1 MANPK
6 DQHVDSSMVD
16 ALDQTHGRST
26 LALVFQGMLLPL
38 RAFRFLIKHPPLWL
52 YVIIPALIN
61 IGLFVGGLWVVFSYA
76 GVILELIWIE
86 PAVEEGWYHWLVTG
100 IWHVLVTLVAVLTV
114 LASYI
119 FMLLV
124 GGIIASPFNDAL
136 SRRVE
141 ARILPEHQRREPAS
155 SSMIWETLRAIG
167 SSIFILGS
175 YCVIMVPIL
184 FLNLVPVIGQA
195 AATFL
200 GAGISSLF
208 LAMEFTDAPLDRRG
222 HGLRRKFELI
232 EGNRAIS
239 LGFGLGSSLL
249 LWIPFLN
256 FLTIPIAAVGGTALG
271 IVLVDWE
278 RREHTT
284 GDTDM
289 SIERDL
295 SV

>member
-1 MANPK
+1 MAEQTD
-6 DQHVDSSMVD
+6 DQVDSSMID
-16 ALDQTHGRST
+16 ALDQTHDRGVG
-26 LALVFQGMLLPL
+26 ALVFQGMILPL
-38 RAFRFLIKHPPLWL
+38 RAFRFLIKHPPLWV

-61 IGLFVGGLWVVFSYA
+61 IGLFAAALYFLISYA
-76 GVILELIWIE
+76 DLIVELIWIE
-86 PAVEEGWYHWLVTG
+86 PAVQEWYDWLIKGV
-100 IWHVLVTLVAVLTV
+100 WHILVVLVALLSV

-119 FMLLV
+119 FVLLI
-124 GGIIASPFNDAL
+124 GGILASPFNDAL
-136 SRRVE
+136 SRHVE
-141 ARILPEHQRREPAS
+141 ERILPEHKRREPDEDS
-155 SSMIWETLRAIG
+155 LVWGTLRAIG

-195 AATFL
+195 AATLL
-200 GAGISSLF
+200 GAAVSSLF

-239 LGFGLGSSLL
+239 FGFGLGSSLL
-249 LWIPFLN
+249 LWVPFLN

-278 RREHTT
+278 RREHTE
-284 GDTDM
+284 GDSDM